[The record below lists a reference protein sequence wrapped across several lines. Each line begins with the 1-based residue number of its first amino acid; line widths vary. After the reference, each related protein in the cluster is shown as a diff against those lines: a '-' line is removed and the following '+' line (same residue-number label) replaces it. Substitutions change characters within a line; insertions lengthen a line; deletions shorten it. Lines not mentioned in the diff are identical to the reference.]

1 MATIKNV
8 KLTKKAIEEIPP
20 PTKNRDYYMDAD
32 ITGLG
37 VCVTTKGT
45 KSWFLQK
52 TVNGQTKRI
61 TLGNALS
68 MVRTTAKEKARDL
81 RADIDKG
88 ADPITDKRARAT
100 KRRND
105 ALTLHGLLK
114 EYSEARS
121 HVLKQST
128 ISDYER
134 SLKQFCPDWLDTPI
148 NLVTSVKIADQYKAR
163 AKTAPYVADRGRR
176 VLNAIF
182 QYHMGRYK
190 DESGEP
196 LLKRNPVQAIRE
208 QRLTIK
214 PQRKDRIIDPE
225 DLSEWSRLA
234 FELCSRNY
242 AALLH
247 FSLFCATR
255 FDATAALT
263 WDNID
268 VKKWILYL
276 DDTKNRN
283 KEKLPIPKPI
293 RFLIRD
299 MKTANPGSNL
309 LFPAKNGNPFKNS
322 GYYYEKLKKHFK
334 RGFSPHDLKRT
345 FISTAEEV
353 GIGLFA
359 QKRLA
364 QHITSNDVTGGY
376 VVLSLDQLRQAQ
388 AKVTDLIAKRIG
400 GRFAEEAQSK
410 NEGETESI
418 LAGLSPQE
426 IEHLVKLVKNRNF
439 TSDQ

>member
-1 MATIKNV
+1 MATIRNV
-8 KLTKKAIEEIPP
+8 KLTRKLIDELEPP
-20 PTKNRDYYMDAD
+20 AKNRDYYMDAD
-32 ITGLG
+32 IAGLG
-37 VCVTTKGT
+37 VCVTANGT

-52 TVNGQTKRI
+52 VINGRTKRI

-68 MVRTTAKEKARDL
+68 MVRTTAKDKARDI

-88 ADPITDKRARAT
+88 ADPISEKRARAA
-100 KRRND
+100 KQKND
-105 ALTLHGLLK
+105 ALTLGGLLK
-114 EYSEARS
+114 EYTDARS
-121 HVLKQST
+121 HVLKPST
-128 ISDYER
+128 VADYKR
-134 SLKQFCPDWLDTPI
+134 SLKQFCPDWIDLPI
-148 NLVTSVKIADQYKAR
+148 NLITSAKVADKYKSK

-176 VLNAIF
+176 VLNAVF

-225 DLSEWSRLA
+225 DLADWSRLA
-234 FELCSRNY
+234 FELCPRNY

-268 VKKWILYL
+268 TKKWILYL

-293 RFLIRD
+293 R
-299 MKTANPGSNL
+299 NL
-309 LFPAKNGNPFKNS
+309 LREMKKANKGSSLVFPAANGMAYKNS

-376 VVLSLDQLRQAQ
+376 VVLSFDQLRQAQ

-400 GRFAEEAQSK
+400 GRFVEELDQGSESEAEAVLSQ
-410 NEGETESI
+410 
-418 LAGLSPQE
+418 LSPEQLAK
-426 IEHLVKLVKNRNF
+426 LVKLARARNF
-439 TSDQ
+439 TTE